1 MTLTLKIANQPFCM
15 TLHLIKMH
23 DNTKFGNKMFGD
35 LEDIIWTNM
44 NILTLCY
51 DRDPE
56 CSNLF
61 FSQDTLAYNVKSSD
75 QVWLPRNQQ
84 FRKYSR
90 KSHIWIIP
98 ALAVTL
104 TLKTVNQSF
113 CRHSGL
119 TIIHHSTKFGHK
131 ILGGLENVIRTN
143 TDSRRRCK
151 QLFLTHFK
159 PKRQNLS

>member
-1 MTLTLKIANQPFCM
+1 
-15 TLHLIKMH
+15 MH

-104 TLKTVNQSF
+104 TLMTA
-113 CRHSGL
+113 H
-119 TIIHHSTKFGHK
+119 TKKCF
-131 ILGGLENVIRTN
+131 
-143 TDSRRRCK
+143 SA
-151 QLFLTHFK
+151 
-159 PKRQNLS
+159 